1 MKNNRTKEEKCVPDA
16 GEFVEESIFRKYK
29 CVNCGK
35 EYLANQA
42 TPICYTQPKDT
53 ENIDELVRDLTTVHP
68 MPKSEARRR
77 ISETIHKAV
86 EAERERLRREINKRI
101 EAEEGKIDYSAG
113 KISAFDEVNNLLN
126 KHE

>member
-1 MKNNRTKEEKCVPDA
+1 MENEPTNEQKQGWEEGFDK
-16 GEFVEESIFRKYK
+16 EFVDLE
-29 CVNCGK
+29 GK
-35 EYLANQA
+35 ENPA
-42 TPICYTQPKDT
+42 
-53 ENIDELVRDLTTVHP
+53 DEYWNVVTNDYKIKSFISQVRQ
-68 MPKSEARRR
+68 E
-77 ISETIHKAV
+77 AV